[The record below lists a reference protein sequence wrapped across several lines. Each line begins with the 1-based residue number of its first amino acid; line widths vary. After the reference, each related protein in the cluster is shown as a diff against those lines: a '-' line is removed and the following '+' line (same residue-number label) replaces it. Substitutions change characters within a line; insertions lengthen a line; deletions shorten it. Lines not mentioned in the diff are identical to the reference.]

1 MAAEPFAD
9 LSQNPVLGVS
19 FRELNEDLDETAQAK
34 QREIILREQTQ
45 MTDAYII
52 TNSEYT
58 GTSPLTSN
66 RDQAN
71 KGQLIMSQIMS
82 PKVIASND
90 LIHSGQ
96 PSSPGH

>member
-19 FRELNEDLDETAQAK
+19 FRELNEDLDETTQAK
-34 QREIILREQTQ
+34 QREIISKEQTQ

-58 GTSPLTSN
+58 GTSPLTST
-66 RDQAN
+66 RDQAHKN
-71 KGQLIMSQIMS
+71 QLIISQIMS

-90 LIHSGQ
+90 LI
-96 PSSPGH
+96 